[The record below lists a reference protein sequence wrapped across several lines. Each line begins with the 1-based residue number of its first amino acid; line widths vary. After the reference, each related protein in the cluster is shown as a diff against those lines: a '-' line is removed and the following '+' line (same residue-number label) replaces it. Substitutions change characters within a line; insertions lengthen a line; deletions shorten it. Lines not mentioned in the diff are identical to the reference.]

1 MAYLKERSG
10 TWYAV
15 WRMHGKKIL
24 KTTGIAVKNSSTK
37 KMAQSIADALESA
50 AKNKTTID
58 EAVEMVRKSASVLG
72 FSQSLRVSIYEFLSN
87 YSAGGKE
94 QSVRNYKRACSRF
107 FDFLGEDKV
116 KPIDSLKPS
125 KCEAF
130 FKVECDRVSYGT
142 AISYI
147 THLRAAFN
155 SAVRDDLLR
164 KNPFSSMN
172 IRRMDVDK
180 NATQRLPFTAE
191 EMHLIMTSFPQR
203 WRELVMA
210 SFLTGGQRLG
220 DICTLKWNSV
230 DLQKGL
236 ISFSTTKTGKQIS
249 APIVPPLRALLESKE
264 RVSEYVFPEMASRYN
279 KRSTLSVEFTS
290 LLRAHGILPEAPIPQ
305 KGDRRPVA
313 QKSFHSIRHTV
324 VSMLRS
330 SCMFT
335 ADLTREIVGHNS
347 EVIER
352 AYFTADE
359 SLKEQGLLYLANQ
372 TKLS

>member
-1 MAYLKERSG
+1 MQ
-10 TWYAV
+10 
-15 WRMHGKKIL
+15 GKKIL

-58 EAVEMVRKSASVLG
+58 EAVDMVRKSASILG
-72 FSQSLRVSIYEFLSN
+72 FSQTLRVSTYEFLTN
-87 YSAGGKE
+87 YTPGGKE
-94 QSVRNYKRACSRF
+94 QSARNYKRACSRF
-107 FDFLGEDKV
+107 FAFLGEDKV

-130 FKVECDRVSYGT
+130 FKAECDRVSYGT
-142 AISYI
+142 ALSYL
-147 THLRAAFN
+147 THLRAAFS
-155 SAVRDDLLR
+155 SAVRDDIIR
-164 KNPFSSMN
+164 KNPFSAMN
-172 IRRMDVDK
+172 IRRMDVEK
-180 NATQRLPFTAE
+180 NKTKRLPFTAE
-191 EMHLIMTSFPQR
+191 EMHTIMTTFPQR
-203 WRELVMA
+203 WKELVMT

-220 DICTLKWNSV
+220 DCCTLKWDSV
-230 DLQKGL
+230 DLQNGI

-249 APIVPPLRALLESKE
+249 APIVAPLRALLESKE
-264 RVSEYVFPEMASRYN
+264 RVSEYVFPEMARRYI
-279 KRSTLSVEFTS
+279 KKSTLSVEFTS
-290 LLRAHGILPEAPIPQ
+290 LLRAHGILPESSIP
-305 KGDRRPVA
+305 KIGDRRPVA

-335 ADLTREIVGHNS
+335 ADLTRDIVGHNS
-347 EVIER
+347 EAIER

-359 SLKEQGLLYLANQ
+359 ALKAQGLLYLANQ